1 MKIVTMTK
9 WSGVPALTTGE
20 CVKDE
25 ELYKVVWD
33 LPGNH
38 EKRRPLTDW
47 FSEKEFKSYLKV
59 LP

>member
-1 MKIVTMTK
+1 MKIQTLTE

-38 EKRRPLTDW
+38 DKRHPLTDW
-47 FSEKEFKSYLKV
+47 FDKKEFDKYLKV
-59 LP
+59 VS